1 MHKFE
6 KKVYDTIVKYNMLA
20 EGESV
25 LAGFSGGADSTAL
38 VCALVSLGFNVSAAH
53 INHGLRG
60 ADADFDMNFVQNFCT
75 DNGVKCFVKKADV
88 KKYAEENRLSCEEA
102 GRNVR
107 YSYFYETANSCNIDK
122 IAVAHNKNDSV
133 ETSIFN
139 FIRGASSGG
148 LKGILP
154 VNGRVV
160 RPLIECSRDE
170 IEKYLHDKNIEF
182 VTDKTNFENEYSRN
196 KIRNIIIK
204 EMQKINPSL
213 INTVFENGKILGE
226 ENDFI
231 CEYTK
236 KTAERCVVTHQNCE
250 VCLDLN
256 KIKNEH
262 ITIKKRL
269 ILYCAGLAVDGFQ
282 ASSKF
287 INSAVNLTH
296 GKKISLENYGLTI
309 LNNYDILRFK
319 VNFADKKSVFENKN
333 GIAGENKGFE
343 YLIFDGNGINLQK
356 IFDEI
361 NVKFD
366 VSFVDFD
373 EITDFNSASYI
384 CIDGIDEP
392 IYIRNRRNGD
402 KISVANV
409 GTKKL
414 KDIFIDRKINP
425 DERDKVPVVATD
437 GEILA
442 VCGFAVGKDFFVNR
456 ESKRILMIKT

>member
-6 KKVYDTIVKYNMLA
+6 KKVYDTIIKHNMLSG
-20 EGESV
+20 GESV

-38 VCALVSLGFNVSAAH
+38 VCALMSIGFKVCAAH

-75 DNGVKCFVKKADV
+75 KNNIKCFVKKADV
-88 KKYAEENRLSCEEA
+88 KKYAKEKRLSCEEA

-107 YSYFYETANSCNIDK
+107 YSYFYETADICGIDK
-122 IAVAHNKNDSV
+122 IAVAHSKNDSV

-154 VNGRVV
+154 VNGRIV

-170 IEKYLHDKNIEF
+170 IEEYLRDKNIEF

-236 KTAERCVVTHQNCE
+236 KTAEKCVVHQNGE
-250 VCLDLN
+250 VFLDLN

-262 ITIKKRL
+262 VTVKKHLVIFCAKL
-269 ILYCAGLAVDGFQ
+269 IINDFH
-282 ASSKF
+282 ASAKF
-287 INSAVNLTH
+287 INSAVNLTR
-296 GKKISLENYGLTI
+296 GKKIYLGNYGLTI
-309 LNNYDILRFK
+309 SNNYDILRFK
-319 VNFADKKSVFENKN
+319 VNFADDNTVFADKN
-333 GIAGENKGFE
+333 GISGENKGFE
-343 YLIFDGNGINLQK
+343 YRIFDGNDINLQK

-361 NVKFD
+361 NTKFD
-366 VSFVDFD
+366 VSFVSFD

-425 DERDKVPVVATD
+425 DERDKIPVVATD
-437 GEILA
+437 DKILA